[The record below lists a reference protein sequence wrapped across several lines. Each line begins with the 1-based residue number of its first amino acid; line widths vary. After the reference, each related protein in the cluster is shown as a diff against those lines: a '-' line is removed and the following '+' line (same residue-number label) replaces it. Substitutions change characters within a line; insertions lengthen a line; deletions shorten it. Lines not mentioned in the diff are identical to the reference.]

1 MRESSSVR
9 ETTSAEKV
17 LTPEQQAFV
26 DGVVLR
32 VSYQLGSMI
41 MPLIPESALS
51 PTDKRRVSSKVH
63 KEVETPVVRKMREL
77 LAELLESP
85 S

>member
-1 MRESSSVR
+1 MR
-9 ETTSAEKV
+9 ETTSTQKA
-17 LTPEQQAFV
+17 LTPEQQAFI

-63 KEVETPVVRKMREL
+63 KEVETPVITKMREL
-77 LAELLESP
+77 LAALLEDES
-85 S
+85 